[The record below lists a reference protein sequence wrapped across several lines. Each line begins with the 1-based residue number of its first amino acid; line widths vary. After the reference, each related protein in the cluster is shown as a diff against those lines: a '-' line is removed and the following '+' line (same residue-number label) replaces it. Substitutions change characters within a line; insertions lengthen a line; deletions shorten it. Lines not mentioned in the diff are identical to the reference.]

1 MKIKVIE
8 YNNSVDVIINKY
20 ENEKKAIDRFLETRY
35 KGESSFLK
43 RREEDI
49 ERVNRRRKK
58 RIRELIKVN
67 DFCYFITLT
76 FKEDLDNKTRLDVLK
91 KYLKKMK
98 RIEKD
103 LQYLVV
109 PEEHKNG
116 KLHFHCLFSNE
127 VKQFISLNKNNKLS
141 LIGWEIS
148 VGFTNVQRVKSID
161 KVLKYIIKYITKE
174 NKYTYFRSRNLN
186 NAPVKVLFCSSYISS
201 KSPNF
206 VDIFIN
212 LFLDLDYSDLENFN
226 FIDQDGCIFRF
237 NEI

>member
-8 YNNSVDVIINKY
+8 YNKSVDVIVNKY
-20 ENEKKAIDRFLETRY
+20 ENEKKAIDRLLETRY
-35 KGESSFLK
+35 KGESGFLK

-58 RIRELIKVN
+58 RIRELTKVN

-76 FKEDLDNKTRLDVLK
+76 FKEDLENKMRLDVLK

-103 LQYLVV
+103 LQYLVI

-148 VGFTNVQRVKSID
+148 VGFTNVQRVKSVD

-174 NKYTYFRSRNLN
+174 NKYTYFRSRNLK
-186 NAPVKVLFCSSYISS
+186 NAPVKVLFCSTYIPT

-212 LFLDLDYSDLENFN
+212 LFLDLDYQDLKNFD
-226 FIDQDGCIFRF
+226 FIDEDGCIFRF

>member
-20 ENEKKAIDRFLETRY
+20 ENEKKAIDRLLETRY
-35 KGESSFLK
+35 KGESGFLK

-58 RIRELIKVN
+58 RIRELTKVN

-76 FKEDLDNKTRLDVLK
+76 FKEDLENKIRLDVLK

-148 VGFTNVQRVKSID
+148 V
-161 KVLKYIIKYITKE
+161 
-174 NKYTYFRSRNLN
+174 
-186 NAPVKVLFCSSYISS
+186 
-201 KSPNF
+201 
-206 VDIFIN
+206 
-212 LFLDLDYSDLENFN
+212 
-226 FIDQDGCIFRF
+226 RF
-237 NEI
+237 YKRATCKIG

>member
-8 YNNSVDVIINKY
+8 YNNSVDVVINKY
-20 ENEKKAIDRFLETRY
+20 ENEKKAIDRLLETRY
-35 KGESSFLK
+35 KGESGFLK

-58 RIRELIKVN
+58 RIRELTKVN

-76 FKEDLDNKTRLDVLK
+76 FKEDLENKMRLDVLK

-103 LQYLVV
+103 LQYLVI

-141 LIGWEIS
+141 LIG
-148 VGFTNVQRVKSID
+148 
-161 KVLKYIIKYITKE
+161 
-174 NKYTYFRSRNLN
+174 
-186 NAPVKVLFCSSYISS
+186 
-201 KSPNF
+201 
-206 VDIFIN
+206 
-212 LFLDLDYSDLENFN
+212 
-226 FIDQDGCIFRF
+226 
-237 NEI
+237 

>member
-20 ENEKKAIDRFLETRY
+20 ENEKKAIDRLLETRY
-35 KGESSFLK
+35 KGESGFLK

-58 RIRELIKVN
+58 RIRELAKVN

-76 FKEDLDNKTRLDVLK
+76 FKEDLENKIRLDVLK

-103 LQYLVV
+103 LQYLIV

-127 VKQFISLNKNNKLS
+127 VKQFISFNKNNKLS

-148 VGFTNVQRVKSID
+148 VGFTNVQRVKSVD

-174 NKYTYFRSRNLN
+174 NKYTYFRSRNLK
-186 NAPVKVLFCSSYISS
+186 NAPVKVLFCSSYIPT

-226 FIDQDGCIFRF
+226 FIDLDGCIFRF